1 MQPGVSKRSLLY
13 GVLLFALTVA
23 SLPAEL
29 YGSNHTLTSD
39 LFVSKRAPDFYA
51 RILPLGAS
59 ITLGLRSSTGNGYR
73 KPLRDGLRKE
83 GWEVNMVGSK
93 RNGNM
98 NDNNIEAISGYHIAQ
113 IHDLFLLSSKYQPN
127 IVLVNAGNNDAREHD
142 DVDNAGTRL
151 SDMIDT
157 IFADVPGTTV
167 VLSTI
172 VLTANADIEAEREG
186 LNGQIRALV
195 TTRQANGDRI
205 ILADMA
211 PSGST
216 FITASDLDGD
226 GIHPNDGG
234 YSKVAAIWLQA
245 IQEADSQG
253 LIQAPNDTIYPDEGG
268 DDDGSNIC
276 DKEYGDGRGPVN
288 TQAGSGL
295 DDGIYR
301 HVSQSMGTKLGFQRT
316 YGDGV
321 FWLAKI
327 TRTDRHD
334 IVEYS
339 ETESGS
345 SRVYQVFPSDGNGGW
360 STESQDLLVPDG
372 CKSRGVRWA
381 DVTGN
386 GLDDFLC
393 VDTEGNTYVSTNVK
407 STLTSRGLFK
417 SGASGY
423 EQAGIHFPDIDGDG
437 RHDYCAVAGTG
448 DIHCWRNGGLTDLPE
463 YWQDL
468 GIVFTAKGMGDYLGV
483 RFADINGD
491 GRDDWPWLD
500 DTGKTSIYTNNR
512 GCTKGQEGVDGL
524 TPLWRAA
531 ENPTHGGMGVEGARD
546 DVFFGKVFGES
557 QSFGLYGNADYVYLE
572 REETEDGYL
581 YSFNVWKN
589 VGDGGSK
596 LKGNATLEGFS
607 KLAVLTLSGDGTR
620 FCNMMGRSNGADD
633 LVWIHSTGYVRL
645 YESMGG
651 EFSADPPY
659 WGPNRIIFD
668 ETASRQMDRRDIHLA
683 DWDGDGACDIIY
695 TDPDTGHVELWLNQ
709 ILITGDFDWTYNSDP
724 APGVTC
730 DQTRGVGIFD
740 IPIHF
745 ADVSGNGKADYLC
758 MEKDGRTKGYLHE
771 DDGSFTEIDQFKYS
785 EQKDRANHKF
795 ADVNGDGRAD
805 FLWTNKFNGDTDV
818 WINAGAIP
826 RSGSAFTWTYQGTLY
841 EGPGQGSCM
850 AFPDLDGNG
859 RADFSLINSLDNTA
873 TTWFNDCPDQ
883 DGDGGGDDDDTLTSP
898 DLPTPPGSDDDPGYL
913 IAIVPT
919 ATITYPAA
927 TATGPPP
934 EVTENATPIP
944 SANSY
949 WWIDGSCG
957 SHTPDGEWKS
967 DFLVQAFN
975 DAQAIANVAK
985 QWPNKF
991 TEVSDLYVGK
1001 NFHNSEY
1008 KTSFKQNLVAA
1019 AEWDTHSWLPFQSY
1033 VRVSCDD
1040 SQNRCKNKIGSDPRS
1055 ITAYANNTKS
1065 IFGSLVWSITACDPF
1080 FTLNHVAQ
1088 IKRYHE
1094 SIDPADFQLK
1104 FMESSGEKFLHEAMH
1119 LSAITEDRQHIIDST
1134 FDGGKRIYGPKDVA
1148 RAARIATRDGFD
1160 IVARNADTYAVF
1172 AQAAYWQDF
1181 YGVVIPPENARS
1193 SAAPEG
1199 ALEIDDVQDS
1209 QTNYE
1214 DYVIV

>member
-1 MQPGVSKRSLLY
+1 MQPGLSKCSLLY
-13 GVLLFALTVA
+13 GVLLFALTVT
-23 SLPAEL
+23 SLPAEI

-39 LFVSKRAPDFYA
+39 LLVSKRAPDFYA

-142 DVDNAGTRL
+142 DVDNAGSRL

-167 VLSTI
+167 VLSTT

-345 SRVYQVFPSDGNGGW
+345 SRVYQVFPSDGN
-360 STESQDLLVPDG
+360 S
-372 CKSRGVRWA
+372 
-381 DVTGN
+381 
-386 GLDDFLC
+386 LDDFLC

-468 GIVFTAKGMGDYLGV
+468 GIVFTGKGMGDYLGV

-491 GRDDWPWLD
+491 GRDDWLWLD

-546 DVFFGKVFGES
+546 DVFFGKVFRES

-581 YSFNVWKN
+581 SSFNVWKS

-633 LVWIHSTGYVRL
+633 L
-645 YESMGG
+645 
-651 EFSADPPY
+651 
-659 WGPNRIIFD
+659 
-668 ETASRQMDRRDIHLA
+668 
-683 DWDGDGACDIIY
+683 
-695 TDPDTGHVELWLNQ
+695 
-709 ILITGDFDWTYNSDP
+709 
-724 APGVTC
+724 
-730 DQTRGVGIFD
+730 
-740 IPIHF
+740 
-745 ADVSGNGKADYLC
+745 
-758 MEKDGRTKGYLHE
+758 
-771 DDGSFTEIDQFKYS
+771 FKYS

-826 RSGSAFTWTYQGTLY
+826 RPGSAFTWTYQV
-841 EGPGQGSCM
+841 
-850 AFPDLDGNG
+850 DGNG

-873 TTWFNDCPDQ
+873 TTWFNDCPGQ

-898 DLPTPPGSDDDPGYL
+898 DLPTPPG
-913 IAIVPT
+913 T
-919 ATITYPAA
+919 A

-934 EVTENATPIP
+934 E
-944 SANSY
+944 
-949 WWIDGSCG
+949 
-957 SHTPDGEWKS
+957 KS
-967 DFLVQAFN
+967 DFLVQAYN

-985 QWPNKF
+985 QWPDKF

-1094 SIDPADFQLK
+1094 SIDPADFELK
-1104 FMESSGEKFLHEAMH
+1104 FMESSGENFLHEAMH
-1119 LSAITEDRQHIIDST
+1119 LSAITEDRPHIIDST

-1148 RAARIATRDGFD
+1148 RAARIAARDGFD

-1199 ALEIDDVQDS
+1199 AFEIDDVQDS